1 MAVDHNGGNI
11 QNAVLLEE
19 HEGEVNAKKTL
30 LVPLSYYKNA
40 SLVSGYVFHGFTNP
54 GNNPTVSLFRIQRE
68 NLDNGGFLFAGGDP
82 HFIHAWSG
90 ASLASISYL

>member
-1 MAVDHNGGNI
+1 MADPHYGGNTLPEM
-11 QNAVLLEE
+11 AREE
-19 HEGEVNAKKTL
+19 HEHEIQGKRTI

-54 GNNPTVSLFRIQRE
+54 GNNPTLSLFRIQRE
-68 NLDNGGFLFAGGDP
+68 NLDNGGFLFGGGDP
-82 HFIHAWSG
+82 HFVHTWSG

>member
-1 MAVDHNGGNI
+1 MAKDHNGGNI

-30 LVPLSYYKNA
+30 LVPLSYYKNS

-54 GNNPTVSLFRIQRE
+54 GNNPTLSLYRIQRE
-68 NLDNGGFLFAGGDP
+68 SLNDGGFLFASGDP
-82 HFIHAWSG
+82 HFIHTWSS
-90 ASLASISYL
+90 ASLASITYL